1 MNVFT
6 ATGNIG
12 NAAETRYLPSGAAV
26 ANFSLAV
33 KSGYGDKAQTMWV
46 RCALFGKRAEGGLIE
61 YLIKGAQVA
70 VSGELSTR
78 EWKNNE
84 GETKTSIELKVNE
97 LTLLGGG
104 KRETHSEPRPVV
116 KQVAVDA
123 SGFDDSDIPFDV
135 WALLSIFML
144 KRSAS
149 VS

>member
-104 KRETHSEPRPVV
+104 KRETHSEPRP
-116 KQVAVDA
+116 AVQQKAA
-123 SGFDDSDIPFDV
+123 SADLDDLIPF
-135 WALLSIFML
+135 
-144 KRSAS
+144 
-149 VS
+149 

>member
-104 KRETHSEPRPVV
+104 KRETHSEPRQAV
-116 KQVAVDA
+116 KPQPAADVELND
-123 SGFDDSDIPFDV
+123 DIPF
-135 WALLSIFML
+135 
-144 KRSAS
+144 
-149 VS
+149 

>member
-46 RCALFGKRAEGGLIE
+46 RCALFGKRAEVGLIE

-116 KQVAVDA
+116 QQVAVDA
-123 SGFDDSDIPFDV
+123 SGFDDSEIPFDSYQKGTV
-135 WALLSIFML
+135 I
-144 KRSAS
+144 
-149 VS
+149 

>member
-104 KRETHSEPRPVV
+104 KRETHSEPRQAV
-116 KQVAVDA
+116 KQQAVDA
-123 SGFDDSDIPFDV
+123 SGFDDSEIPFDSYQKGTV
-135 WALLSIFML
+135 I
-144 KRSAS
+144 
-149 VS
+149 